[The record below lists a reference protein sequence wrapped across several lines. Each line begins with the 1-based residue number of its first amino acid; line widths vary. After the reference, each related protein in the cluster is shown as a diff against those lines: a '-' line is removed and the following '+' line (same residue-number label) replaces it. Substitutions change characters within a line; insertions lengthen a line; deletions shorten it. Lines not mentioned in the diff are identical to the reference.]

1 MNSFRLLKQVLS
13 STLFLATL
21 SSSNIVRA
29 QETPP
34 ESAPE
39 AAPSETPE
47 TSPATEV
54 PSANQPKAAL
64 PAPPPTGLPTLPDLS
79 KLPPPP
85 DPASI
90 NSEEEAMAAIEALLK
105 AMEAEA
111 QAQGIDLGEMPPIP
125 SGPDALGAEAGDSP
139 LSGAPSG
146 RPTPFGPSNMGMNAG
161 ENSNALGGPIPQG
174 QEERVGPIV
183 LVDETAHQVLELLQ
197 KLTGKTILMQQTL
210 PPLKVN
216 FNSIRPV
223 TKEEAISALESVL
236 SLNGVAV
243 TTVNEYQLKA
253 VPTIGVN
260 TQAPQILTESTFGQA
275 PSQKVYSKFYP
286 LEYLGTEEAMG
297 MIQPFLTPGVSSLI
311 PFPKSDALLV
321 TDALINLQRVEDI
334 LVHADK
340 PVFIREEILFFNL
353 KNITATEMQK
363 RLETL
368 YEKTLKGYMQ
378 GTTSFESDERTNQ
391 LIVITHASNIPTIRR
406 FIDTL
411 DVDSAPITQSK
422 VYTLRYAES
431 TKVVELIQQVIN
443 GQKQS
448 FKEQESRNKKLPN
461 DPKTS
466 ATTSGDGKD
475 SLQFSDYI
483 TIVADERSNAIVAY
497 GTRSDL
503 NQVAS
508 LVDEIDI
515 LLPQVRIEVVI
526 SEVAL
531 KDQGQ
536 RGIDS
541 FGIDWNQ
548 GKNGVLQINT
558 GGPSSSD
565 LGGKPLFG
573 FDIGGQS
580 LSTATIGAVLRT
592 AERDSDV
599 SILSTPTIVTTHNQE
614 AQIEVVEQRPIL
626 SEQNTDKTN
635 PNSITNSINYK
646 DIGIVLTVKPL
657 IGLNG
662 VIQMEI
668 TQKVENIVGN
678 QTIGDVDQ
686 PIIGKREAKSF
697 VSVNDGEMI
706 VLGGLQE
713 NVRSDSKNKMFIL
726 GQLPVIG
733 GLFTSDVHSYEKRE
747 LIIFIVPHLIT
758 NTTEGNKNA
767 QLSLAR
773 SENEEGMTTFL
784 ETGKLPDINKNKKS
798 EPKKKKRKTGPRRT

>member
-21 SSSNIVRA
+21 SSTNVSFG
-29 QETPP
+29 QEAPP
-34 ESAPE
+34 DPASPKAPE
-39 AAPSETPE
+39 AKAVATAEAATPE
-47 TSPATEV
+47 AP
-54 PSANQPKAAL
+54 L
-64 PAPPPTGLPTLPDLS
+64 PAAPPTGLPALPDFS

-111 QAQGIDLGEMPPIP
+111 QAQGIDLGDMPPIP
-125 SGPDALGAEAGDSP
+125 SGPDALGAEAGGSP
-139 LSGAPSG
+139 LSGAPAG
-146 RPTPFGPSNMGMNAG
+146 RPTPFGPGNMGMNAG
-161 ENSNALGGPIPQG
+161 DSSSALGGPLPGG

-243 TTVNEYQLKA
+243 TAVNETQFKA

-260 TQAPQILTESTFGQA
+260 TQAPQILTESTLKQA

-286 LEYLGTEEAMG
+286 LEYLGTEEAIG
-297 MIQPFLTPGVSSLI
+297 IIQPFLTPGVSSLI

-334 LVHADK
+334 LAHADK

-368 YEKTLKGYMQ
+368 YEKTLKGYIQ
-378 GTTSFESDERTNQ
+378 GNTSFESDERTNQ

-431 TKVVELIQQVIN
+431 TKVTELIQQVIN

-448 FKEQESRNKKLPN
+448 FKEEETRNKKLP
-461 DPKTS
+461 
-466 ATTSGDGKD
+466 GDQASKLAEGKD
-475 SLQFSDYI
+475 ILQFSNYI
-483 TIVADERSNAIVAY
+483 TIVADDRSNAIVAY

-503 NQVAS
+503 NQVAN
-508 LVDEIDI
+508 LVKEIDV
-515 LLPQVRIEVVI
+515 LLPQVRIEVII

-531 KDQGQ
+531 RDQGQ

-541 FGIDWNQ
+541 FGIKWNEN
-548 GKNGVLQINT
+548 KNGVLQVDT
-558 GGPSSSD
+558 GGPSSSGIGGPELFK
-565 LGGKPLFG
+565 LGV
-573 FDIGGQS
+573 GGQS
-580 LSTATIGAVLRT
+580 LSTATIDAVLGT
-592 AERDSDV
+592 AERDDDV

-614 AQIEVVEQRPIL
+614 GKIEIVEQRPIITQ
-626 SEQNTDKTN
+626 QNTDVTN
-635 PNSITNSINYK
+635 TNSITNSVSYK

-668 TQKVENIVGN
+668 TQKVENVISN
-678 QTIGDVDQ
+678 QKINDVEQ
-686 PIIGKREAKSF
+686 PIIGKREATSF

-706 VLGGLQE
+706 ILGGLQE
-713 NVRSDSKNKMFIL
+713 NKRSDSKNKMFIL

-733 GLFTSDVHSYEKRE
+733 GLFTSDVHSYERRE

-758 NTTEGNKNA
+758 NTTEGNKDA
-767 QLSLAR
+767 QLTLAR
-773 SENEEGMTTFL
+773 SENKAEVTTYM
-784 ETGKLPDINKNKKS
+784 ETGKFPEMKK
-798 EPKKKKRKTGPRRT
+798 EKPKPKKKKRKTGPRRS